1 MIVTPLI
8 HIKPHSVLWYCW
20 IRNHS
25 LAYKVWI
32 PFRKTLS
39 WSYSK
44 KVSRWN
50 KCRKQQQSFYKTI
63 ITWVWITAKLHASTI
78 IRVHNATAT
87 NLSMSMLAS
96 FWSGHI
102 NDLASPVLQDNVAI
116 FSKSRALLGCGFRS
130 TGSCTFKLIVRLFW
144 HDPTSTLQAHN
155 HMLLW
160 QHYDWRKF
168 YYQYGPDWPKALLS
182 VRLKPYHS
190 PDGSTDHNP

>member
-1 MIVTPLI
+1 MPE
-8 HIKPHSVLWYCW
+8 
-20 IRNHS
+20 
-25 LAYKVWI
+25 A
-32 PFRKTLS
+32 
-39 WSYSK
+39 
-44 KVSRWN
+44 
-50 KCRKQQQSFYKTI
+50 
-63 ITWVWITAKLHASTI
+63 TAKLLQNNNHVSLHNRKVTYINYSNSTQT
-78 IRVHNATAT
+78 VT